1 MFWWPQEYPLGPHL
15 LQCLRTCKVV
25 HLLLLDIRLVS
36 NQLLLVYNISLYWEK
51 SIGNKR
57 YLCWRFRTLYHI
69 EAPVFFIK
77 EAYRASFKSIYF
89 YKRFRAPI
97 ALGLLLLLQWSLRL
111 SPVILQIYYL
121 DIYAFII
128 LRYFVICKYSLIT
141 FNFWHL
147 LSNTDYK

>member
-15 LQCLRTCKVV
+15 LQRLRTCKVV

-77 EAYRASFKSIYF
+77 EAYRASFKSYHLYIF
-89 YKRFRAPI
+89 IKDS
-97 ALGLLLLLQWSLRL
+97 GRL
-111 SPVILQIYYL
+111 SHWGYCFFYSEAWGYHQSYCRY
-121 DIYAFII
+121 II
-128 LRYFVICKYSLIT
+128 LISMPL
-141 FNFWHL
+141 
-147 LSNTDYK
+147 